1 MSATLEACDVLSCA
15 SADPRSLHINAEEL
29 AGGLCAAADEPRR
42 AAATVELLGK
52 DTAGAHARDATRA
65 GCAVRSAMRA
75 SIGALEEVARRRHRH
90 QGIFATTR
98 QLASS
103 SGAVNSLS
111 HSQALQSQRRH

>member
-15 SADPRSLHINAEEL
+15 SADPLSLHINAEEL

-65 GCAVRSAMRA
+65 RLLRGLDGPTAADTA
-75 SIGALEEVARRRHRH
+75 AEALVWG
-90 QGIFATTR
+90 QAT
-98 QLASS
+98 A
-103 SGAVNSLS
+103 A
-111 HSQALQSQRRH
+111 

>member
-1 MSATLEACDVLSCA
+1 MRSVARSVGAKRRVARDSEAPD
-15 SADPRSLHINAEEL
+15 AD
-29 AGGLCAAADEPRR
+29 AAVRTRR
-42 AAATVELLGK
+42 ARGEERSVGRGATRHE
-52 DTAGAHARDATRA
+52 TRHARDATRA

-90 QGIFATTR
+90 QDIFATTR